1 MTGRMSSQRFLSIR
15 GRPDPRAGALP
26 ELHGAVLNP
35 AGSRQ
40 DLPVLELMPADLVT
54 AVVEQHEPGAGG
66 SLVERTDEIG
76 HYYYSSRFQNGSRS
90 SRTRGAVA
98 QESPRVS
105 NETVKVQPWG
115 PAEKLTRT
123 DVWGHQGPLR

>member
-40 DLPVLELMPADLVT
+40 DLLVLELMPADLVT
-54 AVVEQHEPGAGG
+54 AVVKQHEPGTGG
-66 SLVERTDEIG
+66 SLVERTHEIG
-76 HYYYSSRFQNGSRS
+76 HHFSLGSIIGRATPCYRDQPGWLQIHARNCGGQTASVRVVASRIQ
-90 SRTRGAVA
+90 
-98 QESPRVS
+98 PR
-105 NETVKVQPWG
+105 WC
-115 PAEKLTRT
+115 
-123 DVWGHQGPLR
+123 